1 MRLAYRIAPSYSTL
15 FFYLFTD
22 VFQIAGLDFFR
33 ERRRIVEIVRNFLGM
48 AILLLIAFA
57 ISDNRRAIKL
67 RTVISALLTQIT
79 IGALVLFLPAG
90 KQLLTSI
97 ANGVNHVIAYGNHGI
112 SFLFGGLVDA
122 KMFSLFG
129 SVGFVFA
136 LRVLPMIIFVTAL
149 ISALCYLGIMR
160 WIVLV
165 LGTLLHRL
173 LGVSKIESFS
183 AVTTI
188 FLGQSEMPAVV
199 KPFTKQMSG
208 SELFAVMSSGMA
220 TVAGSVLAGY
230 AGLGVKM
237 EYLIAASFMAVPGGL
252 LLAKIVC
259 PSIAPSKVQFDN
271 VAFDEKRPAN
281 VIEAAAS
288 GAVIGLKIAVN
299 VGAMLIAFI
308 GLIALLNGVVG
319 GLAGWFGHP
328 GLTLEAILGHMFAPL
343 AYLIGVPWENAA
355 LAGNFI
361 GQKMILN
368 EFVAYVGLAP
378 YLRDAA
384 AVQAA
389 GLPLLD
395 AKTIAIVSF
404 ALCGFA
410 NFSSIAILT
419 GGFSAVAPERRSEVA
434 RYGLRVVVAATLSN
448 LMSATIAGMFLTI
461 H

>member
-1 MRLAYRIAPSYSTL
+1 M
-15 FFYLFTD
+15 
-22 VFQIAGLDFFR
+22 
-33 ERRRIVEIVRNFLGM
+33 EIVRNFFGM
-48 AILLLIAFA
+48 AVLLLIAYA
-57 ISDNRRAIKL
+57 ISNNRRAI
-67 RTVISALLTQIT
+67 RPRIIVSALLVQIA
-79 IGALVLFLPAG
+79 IGALVLFVPAG
-90 KQLLTSI
+90 KQLLGNI
-97 ANGVNHVIAYGNHGI
+97 AGAVNHVIEYGNHGI
-112 SFLFGGLVDA
+112 SFLFGGLVEA

-129 SVGFVFA
+129 NVGFVFA

-149 ISALCYLGIMR
+149 ISVLYYLGVMR
-160 WIVLV
+160 WVV
-165 LGTLLHRL
+165 TLLGMLFHKL

-199 KPFTKQMSG
+199 KPFAKQMSG
-208 SELFAVMSSGMA
+208 PELFAVMSSGMA
-220 TVAGSVLAGY
+220 AVAGSVLAGY

-252 LLAKIVC
+252 LFAKIIC
-259 PSIAPSKVQFDN
+259 PSIAPSEVQIDN
-271 VAFDEKRPAN
+271 VGFDEKRPAN

-288 GAVIGLKIAVN
+288 GATIGLKIAVN

-308 GLIALLNGVVG
+308 GLIALLNGMVG
-319 GLAGWFGHP
+319 GVAGWFGHP
-328 GLTLEAILGHMFAPL
+328 GLTLEAMLGCVFAPL
-343 AYLIGVPWENAA
+343 AYLIGVPWENAT

-368 EFVAYVGLAP
+368 EFVAYVGFAP
-378 YLRDAA
+378 YLQDAV
-384 AVQAA
+384 AVKAA
-389 GLPLLD
+389 GLSPLD

-434 RYGLRVVVAATLSN
+434 RYGLRVVIAATLSN
-448 LMSATIAGMFLTI
+448 LMSATIAGLFLSL